1 MERWVISFFIGAI
14 LSFFSPVVPVLFYKT
29 FILLTV
35 LMFFYIKRYRVVLS
49 FICGLLWTLYHGYL
63 LQHAWQL
70 NGISANTV
78 YKQPVIAEIIIDSI
92 VDLQQPN
99 TKNQMATFY
108 ATIMSINDSQLKHPV
123 KVRLSWK
130 EPPLLKQG
138 YLAQVTIKLKPAR
151 HLANTGAFNYK
162 AWLLTKNVISTGY
175 IKKGKYNQILGTQT
189 NVRQVLY
196 DQYRQLLGD
205 HPLSPLLLALSFG
218 ERQLFSDEHWHVL
231 RKTGTQHLM
240 AISGLHIGLVFAL
253 ALTTLRGLLLI
264 LPLSRIVKPLAST
277 ILLRKNI
284 LPMLLLMAFCVA
296 FCYAYLANLSIPTM
310 RALIMLAVFI
320 AAKVVKVHLSM
331 NRLILL
337 CLGVI
342 VIWQPLNL
350 LSASFWLSFYAV
362 LVIVFSMWRFHH
374 VTQHKNRVYRY
385 MISLIVLQLGLVG
398 LMLPLNALIFG
409 EVSVMAILA
418 NLIAVPLVS
427 LIILP
432 VMLLSLASLVTGL
445 PATEF
450 LVNTVLSIF
459 DYLWNILNLLS
470 AFYAASFELSVTQQF
485 SIGLLTL
492 LLFFLLIKPIKLKR
506 VHWLKLAVPFVFV
519 LSLTAFMNLKSKAW
533 RLVVLDVGQ
542 GLSVV
547 VIKDKKAMVYDT
559 GAKYPSGFNMVDSVI
574 LPYLKSQSV
583 DQLDYVFISHNDNDH
598 AGGVN
603 ELLAG
608 MDVDVLVANEAY
620 KTAQAATVAPQFDK
634 KVTSANVLQSCLS
647 GQVWQWQSLTLT
659 ALHPQRA
666 VGEDN
671 DDSCVLH
678 ISDGTHSV
686 LLSGDISRRVEQQ
699 LAAQSNYGHV
709 DLVIAP
715 HHGSKTSSSKKFIAW
730 AKPNYTVFS
739 TGFMNRWNMPNAEVI
754 VRYQK
759 AAVKTFNTAESGM
772 VEFTFDQQGIEFI
785 EYRTDISPYWF
796 AN

>member
-1 MERWVISFFIGAI
+1 MERWIISFFIGAI

-35 LMFFYIKRYRVVLS
+35 LMFFYLKRYRVVLC
-49 FICGLLWTLYHGYL
+49 FICGMLWTLYQGHL
-63 LQHAWQL
+63 IQHTWQL
-70 NGISANTV
+70 NGIPANTV
-78 YKQPVIAEIIIDSI
+78 YKQPVIARVNIDSI
-92 VDLQQPN
+92 VDLSQSN
-99 TKNQMATFY
+99 TKNQMVMFY
-108 ATIMSINDSQLKHPV
+108 ATITSINDSPLEHPV

-138 YLAQVTIKLKPAR
+138 YLAQVTIKLKPTR
-151 HLANTGAFNYK
+151 QLANTGSFNYK

-175 IKKGKYNQILGTQT
+175 IKKGQYNQILRKQT
-189 NVRQVLY
+189 NIRQVLY
-196 DQYRQLLGD
+196 DEYRQLLGG

-218 ERQLFSDEHWHVL
+218 ERQLFSDDHWHVL
-231 RKTGTQHLM
+231 QKTGTQHLM

-253 ALTTLRGLLLI
+253 VLTALRRLLLI
-264 LPLSRIVKPLAST
+264 LPLSRITKPTSSA
-277 ILLRKNI
+277 ILRKNI
-284 LPMLLLMAFCVA
+284 QPMLLLVA
-296 FCYAYLANLSIPTM
+296 FFVAFGYAYLANLSIPTM

-320 AAKVVKVHLSM
+320 TAKVVKVHLSM

-337 CLGVI
+337 CLVVI

-432 VMLLSLASLVTGL
+432 VLLLSLASLVTGL

-450 LVNTVLSIF
+450 FVNTVLSIF

-470 AFYAASFELSVTQQF
+470 SFPAASFELTVTQQF

-519 LSLTAFMNLKSKAW
+519 LSLSAVMSLKSKAW

-547 VIKDKKAMVYDT
+547 VVKNQKAIVYDT

-574 LPYLKSQSV
+574 LPYIKSQRIS
-583 DQLDYVFISHNDNDH
+583 QLDYVFISHNDNDH

-608 MDVDVLVANEAY
+608 IDVDILVANEAY
-620 KTAQAATVAPQFDK
+620 RAAQKAKKAPKFGK
-634 KVTSANVLQSCLS
+634 KVTSPNVVQSCLS

-659 ALHPQRA
+659 ALHPQRV
-666 VGEDN
+666 VGENN

-686 LLSGDISRRVEQQ
+686 LLSGDISRKVEQQ
-699 LAAQSNYGHV
+699 LATQSNYGQV
-709 DLVIAP
+709 DLVVAP

-730 AKPNYTVFS
+730 ANPNYTVFS
-739 TGFMNRWNMPNAEVI
+739 TGFMNRWNMPNAEV
-754 VRYQK
+754 VARYQQ
-759 AAVKTFNTAESGM
+759 AAVKTFNTAELGM
-772 VEFTFDQQGIEFI
+772 VEFTFDQQGIELI